1 MDEPEN
7 EWDTDLEDA
16 ENRKS
21 KHDLVKSEQY
31 ILDCARRGAV
41 PCSLFIKNLD
51 GEHLN
56 LNHYGL
62 GVKGVQALAC
72 LLKTHTKLLK
82 LELEDNNITIEG
94 VKYISDM
101 LIENCFIQHLNLA
114 HNQLQTAGAKAICD
128 MLRENNTLETVNF
141 SGNYFKDKDAKFFA
155 DAFAVNSTVRVLDLS
170 HNEFS
175 LEGGEH
181 LGRLLVKN
189 QTLEVLNLCWNHL
202 RLKGA
207 VAVCGGLQ
215 VNNSVRK
222 LDLSWNGF
230 GDEGAFALTEVLKCN
245 KQLEFLDLTN
255 NRISCRG
262 AKMLATGLAM
272 NSTLQFLKLSRN
284 PLTLDGTM
292 ALLLAVKDN
301 QSSTL
306 EELDVSNVLVNEAF
320 LQLLEETRKYHPK
333 LLLHYAGM
341 GGWVS
346 KKPKEKTDPMKAIQD
361 YLVER
366 KLRLWDF
373 FRNIDKAGTQT
384 VSIQEFRGAL
394 QNLHIPLQKNALEE
408 LIQRLDVDRNGNI
421 DYSELLQGQKDFLRK
436 SRHVENQRQK
446 VSSSEEKM
454 LSELSLRVKNMI
466 PADLRHDSLH
476 SSKR

>member
-1 MDEPEN
+1 MLFEFPN
-7 EWDTDLEDA
+7 QV
-16 ENRKS
+16 NRKS

-31 ILDCARRGAV
+31 ISDCARRGSV

-51 GEHLN
+51 SEHLN

-62 GVKGVQALAC
+62 GIKGVQALAC
-72 LLKTHTKLLK
+72 LLKTHSKLLK
-82 LELEDNNITIEG
+82 LELEDNNITAEG

-101 LIENCFIQHLNLA
+101 LTENCFIQHLNLA
-114 HNQLQTAGAKAICD
+114 HNHLQTAGAKAICD

-155 DAFAVNSTVRVLDLS
+155 DAFAVNSTVQVLDLS

-207 VAVCGGLQ
+207 VAFCGGLQ

-230 GDEGAFALTEVLKCN
+230 GDEGAFALSEVLKCN

-262 AKMLATGLAM
+262 AKVLATGLAV
-272 NSTLQFLKLSRN
+272 NSTLKFLKLSRN
-284 PLTLDGTM
+284 ILKLDGTM
-292 ALLLAVKDN
+292 ALLLAVKGS
-301 QSSTL
+301 QSSKL
-306 EELDVSNVLVNEAF
+306 EELDVSNILVNETF

-346 KKPKEKTDPMKAIQD
+346 KKTKEKTDPMKAIQD

-373 FRNIDKAGTQT
+373 FRNIDKDGKQT
-384 VSIQEFRGAL
+384 VSVQDFKGAL

-408 LIQRLDVDRNGNI
+408 LIQRLDVDRDGNI

-436 SRHVENQRQK
+436 SRHVENQKQK

-454 LSELSLRVKNMI
+454 QSELSLRVKNMI
-466 PADLRHDSLH
+466 PADLRHDSLY
-476 SSKR
+476 SFKR